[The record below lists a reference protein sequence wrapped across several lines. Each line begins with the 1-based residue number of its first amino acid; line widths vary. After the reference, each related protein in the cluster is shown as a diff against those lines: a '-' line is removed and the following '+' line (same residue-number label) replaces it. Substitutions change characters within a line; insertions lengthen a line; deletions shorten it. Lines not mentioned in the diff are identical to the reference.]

1 MDKQSKQAYQEALNY
16 IPGGV
21 NSPVRSFK
29 SIGRTPL
36 FFDKAEGPIL
46 TDVDGN
52 EYIDL
57 CASWGV
63 AMVGHSHPDVV
74 GAVVDRVRRG
84 TSFGA
89 PTVEE
94 TRLAKKVVEMVPTI
108 EKVRFVSSGT
118 EAAMSAV
125 RLARAYNGRQLIVKF
140 EGCYHG
146 HADHF
151 LVDAGSGVAETG
163 QRLTPGVPPSFA
175 DHTVALPFNDEAALK
190 SFFDDRG
197 YEVAA
202 VIVEPVPANMGVVP
216 AKTGFLKLLRDLT
229 FQKGALLIFDEVITG
244 FRLARGG
251 AAEFF
256 GIKPDLTVLG
266 KILGGGFPAAAFGG
280 RADIM
285 DKLAPLGPVYQAGT
299 LSGNPVAME
308 AGFQTLH
315 LLDDVE
321 VYDELHRKSAS
332 FLAKLKAIVELYPVK
347 LNAVGP
353 MFTLFFHKQNP
364 TNFDEVKQCDFENF
378 AWFYRS
384 LLKEGVYFSPSQ
396 YEANFI
402 TVAHTEQQLR
412 LVLIAVQRALSY
424 VYGYVD
430 NM

>member
-1 MDKQSKQAYQEALNY
+1 MDKLSKAAYQEALQY

-29 SIGRTPL
+29 SIGRSPL
-36 FFDKAEGPIL
+36 FFENAQGAVL
-46 TDVDGN
+46 TDIDGN

-63 AMVGHSHPDVV
+63 AMVGHSHPQVV
-74 GAVVDRVRRG
+74 GSVIERVRKG

-89 PTVEE
+89 PTTEE
-94 TRLAKKVVEMVPTI
+94 TRLAKKVVEMVPAI
-108 EKVRFVSSGT
+108 EKVRFVNSGT
-118 EAAMSAV
+118 EAVMSAI
-125 RLARAYNGRQLIVKF
+125 RLARAYNGRNIIVKF
-140 EGCYHG
+140 DGCYHG
-146 HADHF
+146 HVDHM

-163 QRLTPGVPPSFA
+163 QQLVPGVPAAFA
-175 DHTVALPFNDEAALK
+175 EYTVSLPFNDEAAYK
-190 SFFDDRG
+190 AFMAERG

-216 AKTGFLKLLRDLT
+216 ANKGFLKLLRNTT
-229 FQKGALLIFDEVITG
+229 FEKGALLIFDEVITG

-251 AAEFF
+251 ASEYF
-256 GIKPDLTVLG
+256 GIKPDLVTLG

-285 DKLAPLGPVYQAGT
+285 DKLAPLGTVYQAGT

-308 AGFQTLH
+308 AGYQTLC
-315 LLDDVE
+315 LLDDPV
-321 VYDELHRKSAS
+321 VYEELARKSAS
-332 FLAKLKAIVELYPVK
+332 FLGKLKAIVELYPVK
-347 LNAVGP
+347 LNAEGC
-353 MFTLFFHKQNP
+353 MFTLFFHKANP
-364 TNFDEVKQCDFENF
+364 TNFNDVKNCDFDNF

-402 TVAHTEQQLR
+402 TMAHTEQQLR

>member
-1 MDKQSKQAYQEALNY
+1 MDKQSKAAYQEALQY

-29 SIGRTPL
+29 SIGRAPL
-36 FFDKAEGPIL
+36 FFENAQGAVL
-46 TDVDGN
+46 TDIDGN
-52 EYIDL
+52 EYIDM

-63 AMVGHSHPDVV
+63 AMVGHSHPQVV
-74 GAVVDRVRRG
+74 GSVIERVRKG

-89 PTVEE
+89 PTTEE
-94 TRLAKKVVEMVPTI
+94 TRLAQKVVGMVPAI
-108 EKVRFVSSGT
+108 EKVRFVNSGT
-118 EAAMSAV
+118 EAVMSAI
-125 RLARAYNGRQLIVKF
+125 RLARAYNGRNIIVKF

-146 HADHF
+146 HVDHM

-163 QRLTPGVPPSFA
+163 QQLVPGVPAAFA
-175 DHTVALPFNDEAALK
+175 EYTVSLPFNDEAAYK
-190 SFFDDRG
+190 TFMAERG

-216 AKTGFLKLLRDLT
+216 ANKGFLKMLRDTT
-229 FQKGALLIFDEVITG
+229 FEKGALLIFDEVITG

-251 AAEFF
+251 ASEYF
-256 GIKPDLTVLG
+256 GIKPDLVTLG

-308 AGFQTLH
+308 AGYQTLC
-315 LLDDVE
+315 LLDDAA
-321 VYDELHRKSAS
+321 VYDELARKSAS
-332 FLAKLKAIVELYPVK
+332 FLGKLKAIVELYPVK
-347 LNAVGP
+347 LNAEGC
-353 MFTLFFHKQNP
+353 MFTLFFHKANP
-364 TNFDEVKQCDFENF
+364 TNFSDVKGCDFENF

-402 TVAHTEQQLR
+402 TMAHTEQQLR